1 MLLWLFGAVA
11 LAAGAP
17 PLAGYGPAEMDAYV
31 RALSQ
36 SGPRFEVRLERV
48 IRDSVGTPYFDGPLG
63 EGPTGIFDRDPL
75 VDFTRVDCVTSV
87 EQWIAAASARDY
99 TELFDHLQR
108 IRYKDGVIDFEPRNH
123 FMITDWIASNTFC
136 KPITEELGFATEPV
150 TRTISRKGFFE
161 RVKAP
166 GLGLNTPD
174 QVQTVM
180 YIPSARVEDAEKAIP
195 EPSLII
201 FIGKKVDWLFA
212 LHCGFFLRDNQGVG
226 RLYQASKKLGYV
238 AEMDLGDYVRE
249 QGDRYLGFTVY
260 TVSEPNFAARA
271 TLQGH

>member
-1 MLLWLFGAVA
+1 MTVFDPIA
-11 LAAGAP
+11 
-17 PLAGYGPAEMDAYV
+17 MDGYV
-31 RALSQ
+31 RELARTEPQ
-36 SGPRFEVRLERV
+36 FEARLERV

-63 EGPTGIFDRDPL
+63 EGPTSIIDKDPL

-99 TELFDHLQR
+99 TEMFDHLQR

-123 FMITDWIASNTFC
+123 FMITDWIANNTFC
-136 KPITEELGFATEPV
+136 KPISEDLGLATESV

-174 QVQTVM
+174 VVQTVN
-180 YIPSARVEDAEKAIP
+180 YVPSALVEEAETKIP
-195 EPSLII
+195 EPALII

-212 LHCGFFLRDNQGVG
+212 LHCGFFLRDEQGMG

-260 TVSEPNFAARA
+260 QVTEPTFATPR
-271 TLQGH
+271 

>member
-1 MLLWLFGAVA
+1 MMLWLFSVVA
-11 LAAGAP
+11 MAAGAP
-17 PLAGYGPAEMDAYV
+17 PIAGYDAATMDNYV
-31 RALSQ
+31 RALSR
-36 SGPRFEVRLERV
+36 SEPRFEARLERV

-63 EGPTGIFDRDPL
+63 EGPTGTIDTDPL

-87 EQWIAAASARDY
+87 EQWIATASARDY
-99 TELFDHLQR
+99 TELFDHLQK
-108 IRYKDGVIDFEPRNH
+108 IRYKDDVIDFEPRNH
-123 FMITDWIASNTFC
+123 FMITDWIANNPFC
-136 KPITEELGFATEPV
+136 KPISEELGLATESV

-166 GLGLNTPD
+166 GLGLDTPD
-174 QVQTVM
+174 KVQTLK
-180 YIPSARVEDAEKAIP
+180 YISSALVEEAEKAIP
-195 EPSLII
+195 EPALVI

-212 LHCGFFLRDNQGVG
+212 LHCGFFLRDEQGVG

-260 TVSEPNFAARA
+260 KVSEPAFESPR
-271 TLQGH
+271 